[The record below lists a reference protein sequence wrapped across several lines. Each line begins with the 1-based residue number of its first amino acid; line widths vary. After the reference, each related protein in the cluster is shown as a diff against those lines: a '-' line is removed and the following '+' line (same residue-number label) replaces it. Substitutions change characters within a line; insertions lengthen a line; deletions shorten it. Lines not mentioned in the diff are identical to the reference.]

1 MVQIGACCSP
11 FLVSLILT
19 DRHQHIRKP
28 INKSITMPALK
39 GPIWKKKAS
48 TLIFLGH
55 WVPEVS
61 WCHLWILENFLYFN
75 YLFFLQL
82 YLPLTPT
89 LIPHKFFF
97 SKSIFP
103 RSIFFP
109 FISMLIFFFVWWIYS
124 CSENFSLYSKAFS
137 WSFSPR
143 LLHLIHY
150 NIHVC
155 IFLCIS
161 VLIWHKSP
169 MLLLLLFCLH
179 LLFCFLLLGQFV

>member
-1 MVQIGACCSP
+1 M
-11 FLVSLILT
+11 SLILT

-28 INKSITMPALK
+28 INRSITTPASK
-39 GPIWKKKAS
+39 GPIWKKKHP
-48 TLIFLGH
+48 H
-55 WVPEVS
+55 WSFWVIGYQGS
-61 WCHLWILENFLYFN
+61 LWCHLWILENFLYFN
-75 YLFFLQL
+75 YLLFLQL

-89 LIPHKFFF
+89 LIPHKFFL

-109 FISMLIFFFVWWIYS
+109 LYFNVDFFPLWWIYP

-143 LLHLIHY
+143 LTHSIHY
-150 NIHVC
+150 NVHVC

-161 VLIWHKSP
+161 VLIWHKSLTLP
-169 MLLLLLFCLH
+169 LFSFLSSPFV
-179 LLFCFLLLGQFV
+179 LFCFLLLGQFV